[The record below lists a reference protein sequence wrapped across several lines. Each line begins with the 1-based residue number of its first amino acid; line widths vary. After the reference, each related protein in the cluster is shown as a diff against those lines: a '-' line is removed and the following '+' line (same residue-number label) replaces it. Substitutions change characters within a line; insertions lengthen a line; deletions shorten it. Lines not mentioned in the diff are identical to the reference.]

1 MVEKVVIMTEK
12 VKMVLM
18 ELLQKEEKVV
28 LFQMQIKVVKAI
40 T

>member
-18 ELLQKEEKVV
+18 GLPQQGEKVEN
-28 LFQMQIKVVKAI
+28 LQMQIKVVKAI